1 VQKSDTSNRAAT
13 RRVRFGFCFMVALL
27 VVVACRVVVVQG
39 FDPESFASKAAS
51 KRTQV
56 SVLASERGQ
65 ILDRNGTALAQSIV
79 RYDIVGAPNVNTA
92 TDTFRRVNEDGS
104 VAKVTRD
111 EGLAELADLLG
122 QYEPDLRETLTGD
135 GKFAYLARSVDPGL
149 ERAIMK
155 LAIPGVESRPVKKR
169 SYPQGAVAG
178 SIVGYTNDEGGA
190 AGLELT
196 MNDSLDGVDGERTYQ
211 IGADGIIIPTAPL
224 QVTPATNGRSVKLT
238 IDTDLQYA
246 AQQAIEN
253 QVARLNADWANII
266 VVEAKTGK
274 VRAMAETD
282 SVDPNDPGGTA
293 VDSRG
298 ARSIQAALEP
308 GSTDKAITAAAAIE
322 EGLVDPESRMVIPP
336 GYTVNGQYFKDS
348 FEHGT
353 ETRTFAG
360 VIGSS
365 MNTGTV
371 MVGQKLTKQQRYDY
385 LRKFGI
391 GEKTGIPLPGESSG
405 LLAPPEYWDGRQEFA
420 VLFGQGVSQTP
431 LQTTMAFQAIANDGM
446 LLKPQLIES
455 FIDPGGAEHPVAAE
469 PGSRAVSESTARK
482 TRDILESV
490 VTAGGAKDIRV
501 PGYRVG
507 GKTGTAEAV
516 ADNGGGF
523 DGYTASFVGMAPMD
537 DPQYVVMVNVHR
549 PQGDIYGIST
559 APVFNNVMSR
569 VLTTFNVQPSTTP
582 PVALPQEY

>member
-1 VQKSDTSNRAAT
+1 
-13 RRVRFGFCFMVALL
+13 MVALL
-27 VVVACRVVVVQG
+27 VVLACRVVVVQG
-39 FDPESFASKAAS
+39 FDPESYASQAAT

-65 ILDRNGTALAQSIV
+65 ILDRNGTILAQSVV
-79 RYDIVGAPNVNTA
+79 RYDIVGAPNVNTS
-92 TDTFRRVNEDGS
+92 TDTFRRVNDDGTVS
-104 VAKVTRD
+104 RVTRD
-111 EGLAELADLLG
+111 EGLQQLADLLDLP
-122 QYEPDLRETLTGD
+122 EPDVRDLLTGD
-135 GKFAYLARSVDPGL
+135 SQFTYLARSVDAGL

-155 LAIPGVESRPVKKR
+155 LAVPGVESRPVKKR

-178 SIVGYTNDEGGA
+178 SLVGFTNDEGGA

-196 MNDSLDGVDGERTYQ
+196 MDDTLDGVDGERTYQ

-224 QVTPATNGRSVKLT
+224 QVTPAVNGRSVKLT
-238 IDTDLQYA
+238 IDTDLQYM

-282 SVDPNDPGGTA
+282 SVDPNDPGATA
-293 VDSRG
+293 VASRG
-298 ARSIQAALEP
+298 VRSIQAALEP

-322 EGLVDPESRMVIPP
+322 EGLIAPESRLVVPP

-348 FEHGT
+348 FEHET
-353 ETRTFAG
+353 EHRTFAG
-360 VIGSS
+360 IIGSS

-371 MVGQKLTKQQRYDY
+371 MVGQKLTRQQRYDY

-431 LQTTMAFQAIANDGM
+431 LQTTMAFQAIANDGV

-455 FIDPGGAEHPVAAE
+455 YIDPDATEHPVAPE
-469 PGSRAVSESTARK
+469 PGSRAVSESTAQK

-490 VTAGGAKDIRV
+490 VTAGGAKDIKV

-569 VLTTFNVQPSTTP
+569 VLTTFNVLPSTTA
-582 PVALPQEY
+582 PVVLPQKY